1 LINACGALDEKYLN
15 IFSLCL
21 GAFVVQSYWVSA
33 TPDWE
38 ADMKVRDN
46 RQGLIVVN
54 TGEGK
59 GKSSSAF
66 GVTFRAAGWGM
77 RVCVIQ
83 FIKGKWKT
91 GEQKAAARFDNIEW
105 HTPGDGFT
113 WDTNNPKQDI
123 KTSRKIWE
131 LCKEKVRSHAYDML
145 VFDEINYCASYGWI
159 SGEEIAA
166 FLRADRPTWMHIIL
180 TGRDAPREIIEA
192 AHTVTE
198 MRKVK
203 HAFDQGIKAAQGI
216 EF

>member
-1 LINACGALDEKYLN
+1 
-15 IFSLCL
+15 
-21 GAFVVQSYWVSA
+21 
-33 TPDWE
+33 
-38 ADMKVRDN
+38 MKARDK

-54 TGEGK
+54 TGDGK

-66 GVTFRAAGWGM
+66 GMVFRGAAWGM
-77 RVCVIQ
+77 NVCVIQ

-105 HTPGDGFT
+105 HALGDGFT
-113 WDTNNPKQDI
+113 WDTKSPEQDI
-123 KTSRKIWE
+123 KTSREIWE
-131 LCKEKVRSHAYDML
+131 LCKQKLRSHEFDML

-159 SGEEIAA
+159 SGAEIAEL
-166 FLRADRPTWMHIIL
+166 LREERPVWMHVIL
-180 TGRDAPREIIEA
+180 TGRDAPQEVIEV